1 MKEWK
6 ELSIKIADIARS
18 TGRWIAE
25 EQRDFKSERV
35 EIKDHN
41 SFVSY
46 VDKRAEEQLVEGLSE
61 LLPEAG
67 FITEEA
73 TVTNERKKLSWVVDP
88 LDGTTNFIHG
98 IPLYAVS
105 IGLLQEDELVCGVV
119 YECGRDELFHA
130 ALGSGAFCNGTPI
143 RVSAA
148 HELSQ
153 SVLATG
159 FPYHDFSRVERFNE
173 LLADF
178 YRSTRGLRRYGS
190 AATDL
195 AWVACGRF
203 DGFFEYGLNS
213 WDVAGGAL
221 LVKEAGGRLS
231 DFQGANDFL
240 FGQSIISANSH
251 IFEAFQQTIKRRME
265 LDEMDRKK

>member
-25 EQRDFKSERV
+25 EQIGFNSERV
-35 EIKDHN
+35 EIKDYN
-41 SFVSY
+41 SLVSY

-119 YECGRDELFHA
+119 YECGRDELFYA
-130 ALGSGAFCNGTPI
+130 ALGSGAFCNGAPV

-153 SVLATG
+153 SV
-159 FPYHDFSRVERFNE
+159 FPITIS
-173 LLADF
+173 AGWSA
-178 YRSTRGLRRYGS
+178 STSCLPNS
-190 AATDL
+190 TDL
-195 AWVACGRF
+195 HVDLGVLDRQRPILLGWHAAALMVF
-203 DGFFEYGLNS
+203 LNT
-213 WDVAGGAL
+213 G
-221 LVKEAGGRLS
+221 
-231 DFQGANDFL
+231 
-240 FGQSIISANSH
+240 
-251 IFEAFQQTIKRRME
+251 
-265 LDEMDRKK
+265 

>member
-6 ELSIKIADIARS
+6 ELSIQIGDLARS

-25 EQRDFKSERV
+25 EQSDFNSERV

-41 SFVSY
+41 SLVSY
-46 VDKRAEEQLVEGLSE
+46 VDKRAEEQLVEGLSQ

-73 TVTNERKKLSWVVDP
+73 TVTNERKELSWVVDP

-119 YECGRDELFHA
+119 YECGRDELFRA

-148 HELSQ
+148 NELSQ

-159 FPYHDFSRVERFNE
+159 FPYHDFSRVERFNK
-173 LLADF
+173 LLADL
-178 YRSTRGLRRYGS
+178 YRSTRGLRRCGS

-231 DFQGANDFL
+231 DFQGADDFL
-240 FGQSIISANSH
+240 FGKSIISSNSH
-251 IFEAFQQTIKRRME
+251 IFEAFQQMVKGRME
-265 LDEMDRKK
+265 SDEMDRK

>member
-6 ELSIKIADIARS
+6 ELSIQIADIARS

-25 EQRDFKSERV
+25 EQRGFKSERV

-41 SFVSY
+41 SLVSY
-46 VDKRAEEQLVEGLSE
+46 VDKRAEEQLVEALSQ

-73 TVTNERKKLSWVVDP
+73 TVINERKKLSWIVDP

-105 IGLLQEDELVCGVV
+105 IGLLHEDELVCGVV
-119 YECGRDELFHA
+119 YECGRDELFHS
-130 ALGSGAFCNGTPI
+130 ALGSGAFCNGASI

-148 HELSQ
+148 RELSQ

-159 FPYHDFSRVERFNE
+159 FPYHDFRRVERFNK
-173 LLADF
+173 LLADL
-178 YRSTRGLRRYGS
+178 YQSTRGLRRFGS

-203 DGFFEYGLNS
+203 DGFFEYGLNP

-221 LVKEAGGRLS
+221 LVQEAGGHLS
-231 DFQGANDFL
+231 DFHGANDFL
-240 FGQSIISANSH
+240 FGQSMISSNSY
-251 IFEAFQQTIKRRME
+251 IFESFQKMVHQHME
-265 LDEMDRKK
+265 LETRDRK